1 MPLPRLLLATCLA
14 AGAPCLA
21 QPADAPLPGA
31 ADIPVEEWSAMAM
44 GRTLVYRID
53 GALWAFEHYY
63 PGTNRVTLQL
73 YDGSCMEGTWDYSA
87 PLYCFHWEA
96 EGTACFRH
104 ARRADEILILEAPSD
119 SEGIPPMQ
127 QMTDVTDIPLTCGEP
142 ITS

>member
-1 MPLPRLLLATCLA
+1 MPLPRLLFAVLLA
-14 AGAPCLA
+14 AGAPGLA
-21 QPADAPLPGA
+21 EPADAPLPGA

-53 GALWAFEHYY
+53 GALWAFEHYS

-87 PLYCFHWEA
+87 PFYCFHWEV

-104 ARRADEILILEAPSD
+104 ARRAGEILIVEAPAGD
-119 SEGIPPMQ
+119 EGVPPMQ